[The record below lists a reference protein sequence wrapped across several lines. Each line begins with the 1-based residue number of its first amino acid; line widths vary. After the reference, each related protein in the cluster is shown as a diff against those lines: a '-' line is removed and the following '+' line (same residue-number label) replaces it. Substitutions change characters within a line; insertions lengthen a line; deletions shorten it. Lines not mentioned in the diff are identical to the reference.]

1 MCFDWDQMRE
11 IPRHER
17 RWTSDTVSSS
27 KDATNESSPAVTDS
41 GSNFVSEEFVEVIL
55 DLQDDDT
62 IILRSV
68 EPATVINIDVPDSME
83 TPSSV
88 TSTSETRSPTMRRS
102 TSNKFRQFSQELKAE
117 AVAKARQFSQELKAE
132 LRRFSW
138 SHGHAS
144 RAFSPAS
151 FFQNGNGNGN
161 GVDSALAA
169 RALRRQRAQLDRT
182 RSSAQKALRGLKFI
196 SNNKTN
202 GWSEVENNFAKLTKD
217 GYLHRSD
224 FAQCIGQYYSK
235 FICSNVKTLFY
246 RNTR

>member
-1 MCFDWDQMRE
+1 MRGL
-11 IPRHER
+11 PGHER
-17 RWTSDTVSSS
+17 RWTSDTVSSG
-27 KDATNESSPAVTDS
+27 KDLSGESSPGTDS
-41 GSNFVSEEFVEVIL
+41 GNNSGFASEEFVEVIL

-68 EPATVINIDVPDSME
+68 EPATVINIDSPDPTAGVLSIE
-83 TPSSV
+83 TPASV

-117 AVAKARQFSQELKAE
+117 AVAKAKQFSQELKAE

-138 SHGHAS
+138 SHGHGS
-144 RAFSPAS
+144 RAFSPTS
-151 FFQNGNGNGN
+151 FFQNAVVGTGN

-182 RSSAQKALRGLKFI
+182 RSSAHKALRGLKFI

-202 GWSEVENNFAKLTKD
+202 GWNEVENNFAKLAKD
-217 GYLHRSD
+217 GYLYRSD
-224 FAQCIGQYYSK
+224 FAQCIGQYS
-235 FICSNVKTLFY
+235 
-246 RNTR
+246 RR

>member
-1 MCFDWDQMRE
+1 MRGL
-11 IPRHER
+11 PGHER
-17 RWTSDTVSSS
+17 RWTSDTVSSR
-27 KDATNESSPAVTDS
+27 KDLSGESSPVVDPGDNS
-41 GSNFVSEEFVEVIL
+41 GFASEEFVEVIL

-68 EPATVINIDVPDSME
+68 EPATVINIDASDPSTGVGIGGASVE
-83 TPSSV
+83 TPASA
-88 TSTSETRSPTMRRS
+88 TSTSGTRSPTMRRS

-117 AVAKARQFSQELKAE
+117 AVAKAKQFSQELKAE

-144 RAFSPAS
+144 RAFSPTS
-151 FFQNGNGNGN
+151 FFQNAVVGTGN

-182 RSSAQKALRGLKFI
+182 RSGAHKALRGLKFI

-202 GWSEVENNFAKLTKD
+202 GWNEVENNYAKLAKD

-224 FAQCIGQYYSK
+224 FAQCIGQYY
-235 FICSNVKTLFY
+235 
-246 RNTR
+246 RR